1 MTAVPILLVTG
12 FLGAGKTTLIN
23 RLLTAPDGRRLAAIV
38 NDFGAIDIDAALL
51 AEAADGVV
59 SLKNGCICCS
69 LQGDLLR
76 SLHLIMRRDPAPD
89 GIVIE
94 TSGVSD
100 PAEIVRALL
109 DPATFRAA
117 ALDAIV
123 GIADARQLID
133 QPALFEDTLC
143 RAQLLAADFI
153 ALSKTDLLSQAE
165 AAAVR
170 TRLGA
175 LKPERMIFD
184 VDHGRIDP
192 ELLFGADLHRPQP
205 PTPKRSGLASPGFE
219 TMSWT
224 AAVPLTLARFQ
235 AAIGQLAG
243 VLVRA
248 KGIVRFA
255 DQPDRPMLFQ
265 LVGQRATLSPGPAGD
280 AASEPVRLVLI
291 ACSGALDEAKI
302 RDMLTRCLAPPPPPA
317 QR

>member
-1 MTAVPILLVTG
+1 MTAVPILLATG

-76 SLHLIMRRDPAPD
+76 SLHLILRRDPAPD

-109 DPATFRAA
+109 DPAIFRAA

-123 GIADARQLID
+123 GVADARQLAD
-133 QPALFEDTLC
+133 QPALFNDALC
-143 RAQLLAADFI
+143 RAQLRAADFV

-165 AAAVR
+165 AAAIR

-175 LKPERMIFD
+175 LKPARMIFD
-184 VDHGRIDP
+184 VEHGRIAP
-192 ELLFGADLHRPQP
+192 ELLFGAALHRPLP
-205 PTPKRSGLASPGFE
+205 PAPMRPGLASPGFE

-224 AAVPLTLARFQ
+224 AAAPLTLARFQ

-255 DQPDRPMLFQ
+255 EQPERPMLFQ

-291 ACSGALDEAKI
+291 ARGGALDEAKI
-302 RDMLTRCLAPPPPPA
+302 RDMLTQCLASPPPHA